1 MDYLDSIIVF
11 TAICLI
17 AVGILKML
25 DHERKEN
32 NRKKKEENNR

>member
-17 AVGILKML
+17 AVGTLKIL